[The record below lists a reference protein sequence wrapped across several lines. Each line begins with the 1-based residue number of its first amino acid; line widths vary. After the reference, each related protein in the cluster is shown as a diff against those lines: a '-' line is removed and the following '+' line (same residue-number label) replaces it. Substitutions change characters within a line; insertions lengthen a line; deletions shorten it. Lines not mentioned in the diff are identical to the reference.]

1 MAEDEIIA
9 RAIGGDEVA
18 QQALYEAY
26 YASAFRLAYLLLS
39 NADDAEEA
47 VQDAFVYLFRNL
59 RHYSPQRGPLWAWLR
74 VILVSRCRNRRRAR
88 QWHLLA
94 LSALDHGALDED
106 TTDDPAHML
115 EQLGTRR
122 AVWEA
127 LQQVSPAAREALI
140 LRYYEG
146 LSYAEIA
153 ALSGCQEEAARA
165 RVSHGKVQLR
175 RLLEE
180 QAEAENRIAEGK
192 VAEGNALG

>member
-1 MAEDEIIA
+1 MAEEEVID
-9 RAIGGDEVA
+9 RAISGDEAA

-26 YASAFRLAYLLLS
+26 YAPAFRLAYLLLA
-39 NADDAEEA
+39 NTEDAEEA

-88 QWHLLA
+88 KWHLFA
-94 LSALDHGALDED
+94 LSTMDRDSLGEETMA
-106 TTDDPAHML
+106 DDPARIL

-122 AVWEA
+122 TVWEA
-127 LQQVSPAAREALI
+127 LQRVSPAARDALI

-153 ALSGCQEEAARA
+153 ALLGCQEEAARA
-165 RVSHGKVQLR
+165 RVSYGKVQLR
-175 RLLEE
+175 RLLEAQE
-180 QAEAENRIAEGK
+180 EER
-192 VAEGNALG
+192 VAEGRVVESKV